1 MLAHI
6 PAVLK
11 PEQVAECRR
20 LLDRAEWIDGR
31 ASAGPVAAQVKNNQ
45 EVSLAHPVFRQVGE
59 IILTALAANPLVMA
73 VAQPLRVS
81 PPFFN
86 RYQGGETYGLHND
99 SALIHVPGAPMP
111 VRGDLAAT
119 LFLTAPDA
127 YDGGELVVED
137 TYGTQRVKLP
147 AGDMILYPASSL
159 HRVMP
164 VTRGARVSSF
174 FWIQS
179 MVRDDAKRAL
189 LVELDRARSEV
200 NRALPNSP
208 AVAQML
214 NVYHNLLRMWAET

>member
-1 MLAHI
+1 MLYHV

-20 LLDRAEWIDGR
+20 LLDSAPWIDGR
-31 ASAGPVAAQVKNNQ
+31 ASAGFMAEGVKKNQ
-45 EVSLAHPVFRQVGE
+45 EVALDHPAARQVGE
-59 IILTALAANPLVMA
+59 MILGALAAQPLFMA
-73 VAQPLRVS
+73 LALPLRVC

-86 RYQGGETYGLHND
+86 RYQGGETYGIHTDN
-99 SALIHVPGAPMP
+99 ALVNVPGAPGP

-137 TYGTQRVKLP
+137 TYGAHRAKLP

-179 MVRDDAKRAL
+179 MVRDDIKRAL
-189 LVELDRARSEV
+189 LIDLDRARSEI
-200 NRALPNSP
+200 NRALPGS
-208 AVAQML
+208 AAAGQML

>member
-1 MLAHI
+1 MLTHI

-20 LLDRAEWIDGR
+20 VLEGAEWIDGR

-45 EVSLAHPVFRQVGE
+45 EVALAHPAFRQAGE
-59 IILTALAANPLVMA
+59 IILTALGANPLVMA
-73 VAQPLRVS
+73 VAQPLRVT

-147 AGDMILYPASSL
+147 PGDMILYPASSL

-179 MVRDDAKRAL
+179 MVRDDSRRAL
-189 LVELDRARSEV
+189 LAALDRARSEL
-200 NRALPNSP
+200 NRAVPDNP
-208 AVAQML
+208 GVVQVL

>member
-1 MLAHI
+1 MLTHI

-20 LLDRAEWIDGR
+20 LLDRADWIDGR
-31 ASAGPVAAQVKNNQ
+31 ASAGIVAERVKNNQ
-45 EVSLAHPVFRQVGE
+45 EVSLAHPAARQVGE
-59 IILTALAANPLVMA
+59 LILNALASNPMVIALA
-73 VAQPLRVS
+73 LPLRVTQ
-81 PPFFN
+81 PFFN
-86 RYQGGETYGLHND
+86 RYQGGETYGTHTDN
-99 SALIHVPGAPMP
+99 ALVTVPGAPAP

-119 LFLTAPDA
+119 VFLTAPDV

-200 NRALPNSP
+200 NRALPGNQ
-208 AVAQML
+208 AVMQMM

>member
-1 MLAHI
+1 MLNHI
-6 PAVLK
+6 PAVLT
-11 PEQVAECRR
+11 PEQVAECRK
-20 LLDRAEWIDGR
+20 LLDRAEWVDGR
-31 ASAGPVAAQVKNNQ
+31 VSAGFMAERVKNNQ
-45 EVSLAHPVFRQVGE
+45 EVSLTHPASRQVGDL
-59 IILTALAANPLVMA
+59 ILNALAANPLVIA
-73 VAQPLRVS
+73 LALPLRVT

-86 RYQGGETYGLHND
+86 RYQGGETYGTHND
-99 SALIHVPGAPMP
+99 SALITVPGAPAP

-127 YDGGELVVED
+127 YDGGELIVED
-137 TYGTQRVKLP
+137 TYGTRRVKLP

-189 LVELDRARSEV
+189 LIELDRARSEL
-200 NRALPNSP
+200 NRALPGNP
-208 AVAQML
+208 AVTQML
-214 NVYHNLLRMWAET
+214 NVYHNLLRMWGET

>member
-1 MLAHI
+1 MLTHV

-45 EVSLAHPVFRQVGE
+45 EVSLAHPAFRQVGE
-59 IILTALAANPLVMA
+59 IILNALGANPLVMA
-73 VAQPLRVS
+73 VAQPLRVT

-119 LFLTAPDA
+119 LFLTAPDT

-179 MVRDDAKRAL
+179 MVRDDAKRAVL
-189 LVELDRARSEV
+189 IELDRARSEV
-200 NRALPNSP
+200 NRALPTSP
-208 AVAQML
+208 AVVQML
-214 NVYHNLLRMWAET
+214 NIYHNLLRMWAET

>member
-1 MLAHI
+1 MLTHV

-20 LLDRAEWIDGR
+20 VLERAQWIDGR

-45 EVSLAHPVFRQVGE
+45 EVSLVHPAFRQAGE
-59 IILTALAANPLVMA
+59 IVLQALGANPLVMA
-73 VAQPLRVS
+73 IAQPLRVT

-189 LVELDRARSEV
+189 LLELDQARSEV

-214 NVYHNLLRMWAET
+214 NIYHNLLRMWAET

>member
-1 MLAHI
+1 MLNHI

-11 PEQVAECRR
+11 PDQVAECRK
-20 LLDRAEWIDGR
+20 LLDSADWVDGR
-31 ASAGPVAAQVKNNQ
+31 GTAGFMAERVKNNQ
-45 EVSLAHPVFRQVGE
+45 EVPLTHPAARKVGE
-59 IILTALAANPLVMA
+59 TILGALAASPLFIA
-73 VAQPLRVS
+73 SALPIRIC

-86 RYQGGETYGLHND
+86 RYQGGETYGTHND
-99 SALIHVPGAPMP
+99 SALINVPGAPAP

-127 YDGGELVVED
+127 YDGGELLIED
-137 TYGTQRVKLP
+137 TYGVHRVKLP

-159 HRVMP
+159 HRVAP

-179 MVRDDAKRAL
+179 MVRDDAKRGL
-189 LVELDRARSEV
+189 LMSLDRARGEL
-200 NRALPNSP
+200 NRALPDNP
-208 AVAQML
+208 AVVQVL

>member
-1 MLAHI
+1 MLYHV

-11 PEQVAECRR
+11 PDQVAQCRK
-20 LLDRAEWIDGR
+20 LLDGAEWVDGR
-31 ASAGPVAAQVKNNQ
+31 LSAGVAAERVKNNQ
-45 EVSLAHPVFRQVGE
+45 EVALTHPAARQVGE
-59 IILTALAANPLVMA
+59 TILGALAANPLFMA
-73 VAQPLRVS
+73 LALPVRVC

-86 RYQGGETYGLHND
+86 RYQGGETYGTHND
-99 SALIHVPGAPMP
+99 NALINVPGAPGP

-119 LFLTAPDA
+119 VFLTEPDA
-127 YDGGELVVED
+127 YDGGELMVED
-137 TYGTQRVKLP
+137 TYGVHRVKLP

-179 MVRDDAKRAL
+179 MVREDAKRAL
-189 LVELDRARSEV
+189 LVDLDRARGEL
-200 NRALPNSP
+200 NRALPGNP
-208 AVAQML
+208 AVTQVL

>member
-1 MLAHI
+1 MLNHI
-6 PAVLK
+6 PAVLR

-20 LLDRAEWIDGR
+20 LLDRAEWVDGR
-31 ASAGPVAAQVKNNQ
+31 ASAGFAAERVKNNQ
-45 EVSLAHPVFRQVGE
+45 EVSLAHPASRQVGE
-59 IILTALAANPLVMA
+59 LILGTLAAKPLFIALAL
-73 VAQPLRVS
+73 PLRIS

-86 RYQGGETYGLHND
+86 RYQGGETYGTHND
-99 SALIHVPGAPMP
+99 NALITLPGAPMP

-127 YDGGELVVED
+127 YDGGELTIED

-189 LVELDRARSEV
+189 LVDIDRARSEV
-200 NRALPNSP
+200 NRALPGSP
-208 AVAQML
+208 AVTQML

>member
-1 MLAHI
+1 MLTHI
-6 PAVLK
+6 PTVLK

-20 LLDRAEWIDGR
+20 LLDRAEWVDGR
-31 ASAGPVAAQVKNNQ
+31 ASAGPVASQVKNNQ
-45 EVSLAHPVFRQVGE
+45 EVSLTHPAFRQVGE
-59 IILTALAANPLVMA
+59 IILQALAGNPLVMA
-73 VAQPLRVS
+73 VAQPLRVT

-99 SALIHVPGAPMP
+99 GALIHVPGAPMP

-119 LFLTAPDA
+119 LFLTPPDT

-189 LVELDRARSEV
+189 LLELDRARSEV

-208 AVAQML
+208 AVTQML